1 MKARLNNYR
10 IKCVVL
16 VSIMHS
22 KKSYKFIIAVFLRK
36 VQVSTDVL
44 YLGTIIIGHNNCFIY
59 NETRCEDWF

>member
-1 MKARLNNYR
+1 
-10 IKCVVL
+10 
-16 VSIMHS
+16 MHS